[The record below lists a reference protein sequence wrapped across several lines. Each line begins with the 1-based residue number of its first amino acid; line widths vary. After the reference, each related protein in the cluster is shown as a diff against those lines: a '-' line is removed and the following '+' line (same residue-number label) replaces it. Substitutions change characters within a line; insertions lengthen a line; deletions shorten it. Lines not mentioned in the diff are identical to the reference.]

1 MTISHKHLKLERK
14 QLKDKKLSPSKQML
28 PRLPILLAQVKA
40 EYTSNNLLK
49 KLEKIFIICMDNRKA
64 LKKYL
69 QIY

>member
-1 MTISHKHLKLERK
+1 
-14 QLKDKKLSPSKQML
+14 ML

-49 KLEKIFIICMDNRKA
+49 KLEKFFIICMDNRKA